1 MARERRKF
9 RAQHLCGQQS
19 VAKAARGAGPAGLAD
34 APIRIRRPV
43 TVTAGVASAG
53 VGVLRDRSAGKEY
66 TVRLAKS

>member
-19 VAKAARGAGPAGLAD
+19 VAKAARGAGPAGLAE
-34 APIRIRRPV
+34 APVRIRRPV
-43 TVTAGVASAG
+43 TITAGVASAG
-53 VGVLRDRSAGKEY
+53 LGILRDRSTSEEY